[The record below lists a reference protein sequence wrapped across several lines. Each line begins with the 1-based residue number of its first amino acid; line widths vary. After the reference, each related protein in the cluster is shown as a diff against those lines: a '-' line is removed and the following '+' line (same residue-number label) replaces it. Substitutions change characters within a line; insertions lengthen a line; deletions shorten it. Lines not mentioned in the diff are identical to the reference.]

1 MKMTVVISKSD
12 TKFDAESDVAALFI
26 DSDNDLRYAIFTN

>member
-1 MKMTVVISKSD
+1 MKMIVVISKSD

-26 DSDNDLRYAIFTN
+26 DDDDN